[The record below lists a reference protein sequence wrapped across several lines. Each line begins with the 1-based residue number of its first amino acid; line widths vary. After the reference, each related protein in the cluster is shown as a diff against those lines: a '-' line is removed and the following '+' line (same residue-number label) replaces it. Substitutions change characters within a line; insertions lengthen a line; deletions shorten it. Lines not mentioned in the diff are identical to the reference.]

1 MLLFVYISDI
11 IYLSDMIINLNLDLC
26 IMMDLLCDIYVYVLD
41 VYLFFK
47 FGFLVYFLGVVVYQE
62 FFVRVGFGCDV
73 FF

>member
-1 MLLFVYISDI
+1 MLLFIYISDI

-47 FGFLVYFLGVVVYQE
+47 FDFLVYFLGVVVYQE
-62 FFVRVGFGCDV
+62 FFVGVGFGCDV